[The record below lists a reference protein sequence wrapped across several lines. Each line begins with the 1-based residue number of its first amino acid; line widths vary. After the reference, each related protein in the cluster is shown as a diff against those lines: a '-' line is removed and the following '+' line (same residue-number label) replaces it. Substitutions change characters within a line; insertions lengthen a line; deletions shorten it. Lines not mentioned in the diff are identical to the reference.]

1 MLVRVADTADLDEL
15 VGLRA
20 AWRNTEVTADFVSSF
35 GDWFRNEGSTR
46 WWWMAVDDSGRG
58 AGMVNVKLFERMPS
72 PGTQGSRWGYLANLF
87 VLPRL
92 RTDGLGSELVIAA
105 VDKARAEGLARLVLS
120 PSERSRALYLR
131 LGFRPADELLVH
143 PLSG

>member
-1 MLVRVADTADLDEL
+1 MADSADLDEL
-15 VGLRA
+15 IRLRA
-20 AWRNTEVTADFVSSF
+20 AWRNADVTAEFASSF
-35 GDWFRNEGSTR
+35 RDWFRNEESSR
-46 WWWMAVDDSGRG
+46 WWWMAVDDSGPG

-72 PGTQGSRWGYLANLF
+72 PGTQGNRWGYLANLF
-87 VLPRL
+87 VLPSL
-92 RTDGLGSELVIAA
+92 RTERLGSELVTAA

-131 LGFRPADELLVH
+131 LGFRPAEELLVH